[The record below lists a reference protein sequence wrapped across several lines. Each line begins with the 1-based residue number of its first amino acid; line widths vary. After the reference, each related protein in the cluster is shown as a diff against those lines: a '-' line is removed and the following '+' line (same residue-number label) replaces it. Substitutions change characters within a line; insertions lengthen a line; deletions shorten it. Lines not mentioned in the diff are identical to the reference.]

1 MTEIQAISNN
11 LITQTINSSA
21 QNNVQQ
27 VKKAEVVSDTFQKST
42 LKSPTNTQ
50 NLAKNSKISNKTLSK
65 VIDAAT
71 SVILLGGLF
80 FLPDLIFAVKNKKAN
95 NILGKYK
102 NFKPIIG
109 EVITSQKQ
117 ETLKN
122 GLTKITLENIKGKF
136 KFNEIMIVD
145 KKGNIKQRI
154 LIRKEELLNGKY
166 IVRNVQSYKG
176 NNLSNNKDLAKNY
189 NKYLFKEYRRSSS
202 VNKEYKA
209 IIKRQ
214 NEETKVINCVG
225 TADGKPVFNTTLTP
239 THKINTAYLYDNDR
253 CIGIDKQFVPRSGK
267 EEQYSIV
274 NIPTQG
280 IHNKQYDLNADGQQ
294 YDKRYLNKLL
304 QNF

>member
-11 LITQTINSSA
+11 LITQTINNSA

-42 LKSPTNTQ
+42 PKPTNTQ
-50 NLAKNSKISNKTLSK
+50 NLPKKTKISNKTLSK

-136 KFNEIMIVD
+136 KFNEIMILD
-145 KKGNIKQRI
+145 KKGNMKQRI
-154 LIRKEELLNGKY
+154 LIRKEELPNGKY
-166 IVRNVQSYKG
+166 IVRNVQSYK
-176 NNLSNNKDLAKNY
+176 
-189 NKYLFKEYRRSSS
+189 
-202 VNKEYKA
+202 
-209 IIKRQ
+209 
-214 NEETKVINCVG
+214 
-225 TADGKPVFNTTLTP
+225 
-239 THKINTAYLYDNDR
+239 
-253 CIGIDKQFVPRSGK
+253 KQLVLR
-267 EEQYSIV
+267 
-274 NIPTQG
+274 
-280 IHNKQYDLNADGQQ
+280 
-294 YDKRYLNKLL
+294 
-304 QNF
+304 